1 MYLDF
6 KIIAF
11 IAAHIQLKASNTV
24 KIVEVNFISV
34 NQSTKYFPDVL

>member
-6 KIIAF
+6 KIIEAF
-11 IAAHIQLKASNTV
+11 SAAHIQLKVANTV

-34 NQSTKYFPDVL
+34 N